1 MKHRYIFLFIGLM
14 VFWACTS
21 LNMFEKSVPFPN
33 HVWSS
38 TDTPS
43 FHFNI
48 TDTNALYNL
57 YVVFRHEDAYRYKN
71 VWLHIT
77 VHVPDPTY
85 SFNREF
91 TLANSAGWLC
101 TAKDDIVDHRLPF
114 NAVPAKLKKGEY
126 SFTLEQIMREDPL
139 QLVLNAGIRI
149 VKIAPR
155 SLPSNT
161 D

>member
-21 LNMFEKSVPFPN
+21 LNVFEKSVPFPN

-77 VHVPDPTY
+77 VHDPDPTY

-91 TLANSAGWLC
+91 TLANSAGWLG
-101 TAKDDIVDHRLPF
+101 TAMDDIADHRLPF

-139 QLVLNAGIRI
+139 QHVLNAGIRI
-149 VKIAPR
+149 VKIAP
-155 SLPSNT
+155 
-161 D
+161 